1 MSNQEY
7 CIPRVKNGFSNKY
20 IENTFEKLQIGVIEK
35 VICLPLK
42 YDNNYK
48 RVIIKVNIQDV
59 VKIDTL
65 SYITNEINVVFSL
78 KCLNNI
84 ARTIITI
91 IIHWGLNK
99 GDNPKNIKL
108 NIIFSFKKKY
118 EPIRIKK

>member
-48 RVIIKVNIQDV
+48 RVIIKVNVQDV

-65 SYITNEINVVFSL
+65 SYITNEININKYFKLVHGFPEYWRVY
-78 KCLNNI
+78 LNLPQKQ
-84 ARTIITI
+84 R
-91 IIHWGLNK
+91 
-99 GDNPKNIKL
+99 
-108 NIIFSFKKKY
+108 
-118 EPIRIKK
+118 

>member
-48 RVIIKVNIQDV
+48 RVIIKV
-59 VKIDTL
+59 
-65 SYITNEINVVFSL
+65 
-78 KCLNNI
+78 
-84 ARTIITI
+84 
-91 IIHWGLNK
+91 
-99 GDNPKNIKL
+99 
-108 NIIFSFKKKY
+108 IF
-118 EPIRIKK
+118 